1 MINPGTNHYLAA
13 VRDNN
18 AMITRDQAQSHHAE
32 AGELYEELTMA
43 FTIDGNSPGVNRIVY
58 TGALDIGGDP
68 GVRLCP

>member
-13 VRDNN
+13 ERDNN
-18 AMITRDQAQSHHAE
+18 AVITRDQAQSHNAE
-32 AGELYEELTMA
+32 AGELYEELTMSFA
-43 FTIDGNSPGVNRIVY
+43 IDGNSPRVNRIVH